1 MVGNRPRYNAIVLSC
16 SIIDKQE
23 IIEKYLLSCDLKSS
37 IMLPRQG
44 TIRQNQ
50 FLHRLFAFSSFCCV
64 INIQLEILKYLAYSD
79 LSGTQQFIVGNYHS
93 NSWIYIELYAQA
105 VALKH
110 ANSTAKKIFLLSPFR
125 LNSVS
130 LTLVLPLHAVR
141 RIGMLCFRTPI
152 TCYHGVVVGDVKKN
166 WH

>member
-1 MVGNRPRYNAIVLSC
+1 
-16 SIIDKQE
+16 
-23 IIEKYLLSCDLKSS
+23 
-37 IMLPRQG
+37 MLPRQG
-44 TIRQNQ
+44 TIRENQ
-50 FLHRLFAFSSFCCV
+50 FLHRRFLQFAVSLIFS
-64 INIQLEILKYLAYSD
+64 LKYYLAYSD
-79 LSGTQQFIVGNYHS
+79 LSGAQQFIVGNYHS
-93 NSWIYIELYAQA
+93 NSSIYIELYAQA

-141 RIGMLCFRTPI
+141 CIGMLCFRTPI
-152 TCYHGVVVGDVKKN
+152 TCYHGVVVGDVKRN